1 MSRGRASQLQLVRG
15 IAETREQEL
24 AVEVGELMRQRASA
38 EATLERL
45 GGYLAEY
52 TASAQGDAGEA
63 RMLGTIENERRFVKR
78 LSKALDQQRDQ
89 AARIAQRT
97 HQTMERWHRAR
108 ADLEAL
114 DQVVQRRDGEQALR
128 DRRVEQREAD
138 AHGARAAHDA
148 AARLEAQP

>member
-1 MSRGRASQLQLVRG
+1 MSRRRPSQLQLVRG

-52 TASAQGDAGEA
+52 TASAQGSAGEA
-63 RMLGTIENERRFVKR
+63 RMLGAIENERRFVKR

-89 AARIAQRT
+89 AEHIAQRT
-97 HQTMERWHRAR
+97 AQTTQRWHRAR

-114 DQVVQRRDGEQALR
+114 DQVVQRRDREQALR
-128 DRRVEQREAD
+128 NGRAEQREAD
-138 AHGARAAHDA
+138 AHGARAARDA
-148 AARLEAQP
+148 EARLGAQP